1 MIMLK
6 AQHYDV
12 ISVSLSIFITT
23 DDAQQSSTSE
33 KTKLAEVKDSPSKW
47 FI

>member
-1 MIMLK
+1 MLK

-23 DDAQQSSTSE
+23 DDTQQSSAPE
-33 KTKLAEVKDSPSKW
+33 KTKPEEKDAISKW